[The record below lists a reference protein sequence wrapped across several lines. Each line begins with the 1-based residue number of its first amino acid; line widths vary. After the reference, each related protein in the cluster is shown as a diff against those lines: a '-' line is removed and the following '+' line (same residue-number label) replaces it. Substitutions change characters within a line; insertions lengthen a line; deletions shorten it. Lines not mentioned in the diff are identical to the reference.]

1 MKNSRSAIPY
11 GGTEMLENSFL
22 NPNKIWFMIVL
33 LHIIG
38 SVLVSLLG
46 IFPFGIVIATT
57 GIWFLLANIWERN
70 LKNIGICIAG
80 WFITIFTMHSLNISF
95 QGTVLLNEILLLYV
109 CWCCKKAYVKPTE
122 YCHLKKVSL
131 KSTFFIVIAA
141 IVLFVMAG
149 YVNACSMIV
158 FQNLLDVSLKEISGH
173 PLEAMIA
180 VAIMPALIEE
190 VLFRGIIYRG
200 ISDKKIAIFISAI
213 TFALLHM
220 NFNQMCYA
228 FVMGLFFAVVIYIT
242 DNLTVSIALHM
253 LFNAFTVILC
263 CFPSTKVIRTLLEYN
278 IAGYHLFNPGVTNMQ
293 GGIEISLVLIG
304 GVIAV
309 VSMLIA
315 GYLVFLIG
323 KEGKVEKKVYKA
335 KEKKETRMQ
344 TAKRMVIPA
353 NSEKWKP
360 NALFFAG
367 SGLCILITILY
378 EILI

>member
-1 MKNSRSAIPY
+1 
-11 GGTEMLENSFL
+11 MLEKSFL

-70 LKNIGICIAG
+70 LKNIGICITG
-80 WFITIFTMHSLNISF
+80 WLITIFTMHSLNISF

-109 CWCCKKAYVKPTE
+109 CWCCKKAYVKSTE

-158 FQNLLDVSLKEISGH
+158 FQNLLDVSLEEISGH

-200 ISDKKIAIFISAI
+200 ISDKKMAIFISAI

-293 GGIEISLVLIG
+293 GEIEISLVLIG

-323 KEGKVEKKVYKA
+323 KEEKEEKEVYKT
-335 KEKKETRMQ
+335 KEKKETRIQ
-344 TAKRMVIPA
+344 TAKKMVIPA
-353 NSEKWKP
+353 ISEKWKP

>member
-1 MKNSRSAIPY
+1 
-11 GGTEMLENSFL
+11 
-22 NPNKIWFMIVL
+22 
-33 LHIIG
+33 
-38 SVLVSLLG
+38 
-46 IFPFGIVIATT
+46 
-57 GIWFLLANIWERN
+57 
-70 LKNIGICIAG
+70 
-80 WFITIFTMHSLNISF
+80 
-95 QGTVLLNEILLLYV
+95 
-109 CWCCKKAYVKPTE
+109 
-122 YCHLKKVSL
+122 
-131 KSTFFIVIAA
+131 
-141 IVLFVMAG
+141 
-149 YVNACSMIV
+149 MIV
-158 FQNLLDVSLKEISGH
+158 FQNLLDVSLEEISGH

-263 CFPSTKVIRTLLEYN
+263 CFPSTKVIRTLLECN

-293 GGIEISLVLIG
+293 GEIEISLVLIG

-323 KEGKVEKKVYKA
+323 KEEKEEKEVYKT
-335 KEKKETRMQ
+335 KEKKETRIQ
-344 TAKRMVIPA
+344 TAKKTVIPA
-353 NSEKWKP
+353 ISEKWKP

>member
-1 MKNSRSAIPY
+1 
-11 GGTEMLENSFL
+11 MLEKSFL

-70 LKNIGICIAG
+70 LKNIGICITG
-80 WFITIFTMHSLNISF
+80 WLITIFTMHSLNISF

-141 IVLFVMAG
+141 IFLFIMAG

-158 FQNLLDVSLKEISGH
+158 FQNLLDVSLEEISGH

-190 VLFRGIIYRG
+190 LFIVEFQIRRWQYLY
-200 ISDKKIAIFISAI
+200 
-213 TFALLHM
+213 LL
-220 NFNQMCYA
+220 
-228 FVMGLFFAVVIYIT
+228 
-242 DNLTVSIALHM
+242 
-253 LFNAFTVILC
+253 
-263 CFPSTKVIRTLLEYN
+263 
-278 IAGYHLFNPGVTNMQ
+278 
-293 GGIEISLVLIG
+293 
-304 GVIAV
+304 
-309 VSMLIA
+309 
-315 GYLVFLIG
+315 
-323 KEGKVEKKVYKA
+323 
-335 KEKKETRMQ
+335 
-344 TAKRMVIPA
+344 
-353 NSEKWKP
+353 
-360 NALFFAG
+360 
-367 SGLCILITILY
+367 
-378 EILI
+378 

>member
-1 MKNSRSAIPY
+1 
-11 GGTEMLENSFL
+11 MLENSFL

-131 KSTFFIVIAA
+131 KSTFFIVIA
-141 IVLFVMAG
+141 
-149 YVNACSMIV
+149 

-253 LFNAFTVILC
+253 LFNAFTVIIC

-323 KEGKVEKKVYKA
+323 KEGKVEKKVYKT